1 MDLSNKPKK
10 ARLLVKKNLSFINF
24 PFINKKKS
32 FFHDLKN
39 IYSLISIFKKS
50 KPDLVHNFTARPVI
64 FSSFA
69 LKFIKKKVLVNTVTG
84 LGTNF
89 LTTRVIKK
97 FFLKILYKFSISE
110 SSFIIFQNKD
120 DKFFFKKNNLINLNT
135 KSKIIFPL
143 INSKYKIKKKIKLR
157 KNKKIV
163 FLMFCRL
170 LFEKGINEY
179 FQAAKQIKNIFKDKV
194 EFYLIGNLDLNNPSS
209 ITKIELAQ
217 WKKLNIIKILEHKKE
232 INKYILKSDV
242 IVFPSYG
249 EGLPSAL
256 LEASYFGKAIITTN
270 VNGCR
275 EMVKN
280 KYNGFLIKPRSTI
293 MLKNRIEYLINNR
306 ILINKFGL
314 NSKKLF
320 NKKFNK
326 NTLNNYLEL
335 YKKLI

>member
-135 KSKIIFPL
+135 KSKIIFFL
-143 INSKYKIKKKIKLR
+143 INSKYKIKKK
-157 KNKKIV
+157 
-163 FLMFCRL
+163 
-170 LFEKGINEY
+170 
-179 FQAAKQIKNIFKDKV
+179 
-194 EFYLIGNLDLNNPSS
+194 LN
-209 ITKIELAQ
+209 
-217 WKKLNIIKILEHKKE
+217 
-232 INKYILKSDV
+232 
-242 IVFPSYG
+242 
-249 EGLPSAL
+249 
-256 LEASYFGKAIITTN
+256 
-270 VNGCR
+270 
-275 EMVKN
+275 
-280 KYNGFLIKPRSTI
+280 
-293 MLKNRIEYLINNR
+293 
-306 ILINKFGL
+306 
-314 NSKKLF
+314 
-320 NKKFNK
+320 
-326 NTLNNYLEL
+326 
-335 YKKLI
+335 